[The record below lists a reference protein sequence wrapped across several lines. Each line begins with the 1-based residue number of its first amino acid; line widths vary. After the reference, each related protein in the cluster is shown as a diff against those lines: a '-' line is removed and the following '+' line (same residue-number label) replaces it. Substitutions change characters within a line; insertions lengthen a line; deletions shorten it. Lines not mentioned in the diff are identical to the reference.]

1 MGYLPYPHCN
11 NKFQNSFFPY
21 ISKLWNNLPLSLTC
35 LDLVNFKEQLKV
47 YLKPK
52 RIKCYNF
59 GSKEGNILLT
69 RLRVGRSDL
78 NLHKFTI
85 GQTDDPQCLCFE
97 KFESPEHFLLDCFLY
112 TVERQNLFDLVEQI
126 FPRFPLLSKK
136 EKYLILTTGINNT
149 DSLYNY
155 TNSKIFNVV
164 QKFLI
169 ETKRFPKLKL

>member
-1 MGYLPYPHCN
+1 M
-11 NKFQNSFFPY
+11 
-21 ISKLWNNLPLSLTC
+21 
-35 LDLVNFKEQLKV
+35 
-47 YLKPK
+47 
-52 RIKCYNF
+52 
-59 GSKEGNILLT
+59 LT

-97 KFESPEHFLLDCFLY
+97 KFESPEHFLFDCFLY

-155 TNSKIFNVV
+155 TNSKIFNGIRVNSTQFV
-164 QKFLI
+164 KIQQNYTVSILI
-169 ETKRFPKLKL
+169 F